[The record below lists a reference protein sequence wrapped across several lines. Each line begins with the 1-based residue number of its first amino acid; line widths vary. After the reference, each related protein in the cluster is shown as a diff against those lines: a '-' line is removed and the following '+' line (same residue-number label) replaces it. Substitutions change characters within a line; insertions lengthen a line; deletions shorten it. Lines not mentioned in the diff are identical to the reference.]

1 VHGPAATII
10 SPYTTLVVQLGTVL
24 AVALLLARVVR
35 GYRPATALAT
45 AGLGLMC
52 VLLVPMLWDAAA
64 NNDAIRASL
73 NPGPGVRSREKC
85 FTADGHDAQIA
96 FARWLEA
103 RIPADDNVGFQ
114 STSVGAPCLQ
124 LALLPRKFVEL
135 SANPRWII
143 VARPL
148 TAAQRRAVQGRIQ
161 VYGGNLALVRRG

>member
-1 VHGPAATII
+1 VPGAAATII

-45 AGLGLMC
+45 AGVALMC
-52 VLLVPMLWDAAA
+52 LLLVPEMWDAAA
-64 NNDAIRASL
+64 NNDAIRAGL

-103 RIPADDNVGFQ
+103 RIPAHEDVGFQ
-114 STSVGAPCLQ
+114 STSIGAPCLQ
-124 LALLPRKFVEL
+124 LALLPRRFVEL
-135 SANPRWII
+135 SADPRWVI

-148 TAAQRRAVQGRIQ
+148 TAAERRAAQGRIQ
-161 VYGGNLALVRRG
+161 VYGPNLALVRRH